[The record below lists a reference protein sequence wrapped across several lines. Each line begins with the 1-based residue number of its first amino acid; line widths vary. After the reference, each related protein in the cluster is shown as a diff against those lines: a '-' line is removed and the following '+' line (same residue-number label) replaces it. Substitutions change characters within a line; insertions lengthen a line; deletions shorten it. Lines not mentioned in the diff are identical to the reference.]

1 MYDKNFLHALNFTL
15 SQEGG
20 YNNDPDDFGK
30 ITYKGITQK
39 TYDYY
44 VKKYGKKHKNVS
56 QLSNDEIMEFF
67 YHEFWKESGAD
78 KIRNSVKA
86 TILFDSAVLLGT
98 QTAKSLYNKS
108 NGNMNK
114 FLDYR
119 ENYHKKVIQKY
130 PKQKKYEQ
138 GWMNRVNDLRD
149 IADKYETLSNAL
161 TEEISAKKN
170 TAERQFLSQN
180 FYKNEFIQ
188 SIDKEKFTD
197 EILDNK
203 KLNAMEFITD
213 KDTKIDYYTKRIYE
227 SMQKSSSKN
236 TIDKDA
242 PKITGETLKNMLDTQ
257 YQKLK
262 DYTNKIYMES
272 EAINKRFT
280 GNIPKDYKNPH
291 LENDR
296 IFTKEEIDKM
306 PRREYQ
312 KNEKAIRYQRKTI
325 GIPTKSQAEKTAS
338 KKGSGMVLVSGY
350 TTSDGRKVGDYFRS
364 YPRE

>member
-1 MYDKNFLHALNFTL
+1 
-15 SQEGG
+15 
-20 YNNDPDDFGK
+20 
-30 ITYKGITQK
+30 
-39 TYDYY
+39 
-44 VKKYGKKHKNVS
+44 
-56 QLSNDEIMEFF
+56 
-67 YHEFWKESGAD
+67 
-78 KIRNSVKA
+78 
-86 TILFDSAVLLGT
+86 
-98 QTAKSLYNKS
+98 
-108 NGNMNK
+108 
-114 FLDYR
+114 
-119 ENYHKKVIQKY
+119 
-130 PKQKKYEQ
+130 
-138 GWMNRVNDLRD
+138 
-149 IADKYETLSNAL
+149 
-161 TEEISAKKN
+161 
-170 TAERQFLSQN
+170 
-180 FYKNEFIQ
+180 
-188 SIDKEKFTD
+188 
-197 EILDNK
+197 
-203 KLNAMEFITD
+203 MEFITD

-242 PKITGETLKNMLDTQ
+242 PKITGETLKNMLDTR

-306 PRREYQ
+306 PRTEYQ

-325 GIPTKSQAEKTAS
+325 GIPTKSQAEKIAS
-338 KKGSGMVLVSGY
+338 KKGSGMVHVSGY

>member
-1 MYDKNFLHALNFTL
+1 
-15 SQEGG
+15 
-20 YNNDPDDFGK
+20 
-30 ITYKGITQK
+30 
-39 TYDYY
+39 
-44 VKKYGKKHKNVS
+44 
-56 QLSNDEIMEFF
+56 
-67 YHEFWKESGAD
+67 
-78 KIRNSVKA
+78 
-86 TILFDSAVLLGT
+86 
-98 QTAKSLYNKS
+98 
-108 NGNMNK
+108 MNK

-242 PKITGETLKNMLDTQ
+242 PKITE
-257 YQKLK
+257 
-262 DYTNKIYMES
+262 
-272 EAINKRFT
+272 R
-280 GNIPKDYKNPH
+280 H
-291 LENDR
+291 
-296 IFTKEEIDKM
+296 
-306 PRREYQ
+306 
-312 KNEKAIRYQRKTI
+312 
-325 GIPTKSQAEKTAS
+325 
-338 KKGSGMVLVSGY
+338 
-350 TTSDGRKVGDYFRS
+350 
-364 YPRE
+364 

>member
-1 MYDKNFLHALNFTL
+1 MKNYKKQLDLKQSKEERYIIKKAEEYQKKFNIENSGGGWNDTTDAFRHVWGSAYLSLKYGNTLSHIGTTKHELSEPFQPEEEKKMDEWNNSVGREIAKDIRKKYKNIDKNLQWSDIEDLLAKETLN
-15 SQEGG
+15 
-20 YNNDPDDFGK
+20 K
-30 ITYKGITQK
+30 IQK
-39 TYDYY
+39 
-44 VKKYGKKHKNVS
+44 N
-56 QLSNDEIMEFF
+56 
-67 YHEFWKESGAD
+67 
-78 KIRNSVKA
+78 
-86 TILFDSAVLLGT
+86 
-98 QTAKSLYNKS
+98 
-108 NGNMNK
+108 
-114 FLDYR
+114 
-119 ENYHKKVIQKY
+119 KVITSSSDKRI
-130 PKQKKYEQ
+130 
-138 GWMNRVNDLRD
+138 GASTLNR
-149 IADKYETLSNAL
+149 
-161 TEEISAKKN
+161 
-170 TAERQFLSQN
+170 
-180 FYKNEFIQ
+180 
-188 SIDKEKFTD
+188 SINYSEDR
-197 EILDNK
+197 L
-203 KLNAMEFITD
+203 
-213 KDTKIDYYTKRIYE
+213 DYYTKRIYE

-242 PKITGETLKNMLDTQ
+242 PKITGKTLKNKLDTQ

-306 PRREYQ
+306 PRSEYQ

-338 KKGSGMVLVSGY
+338 KKGSGMVHVSGY